1 MKKRPSIRAE
11 SLQRPEDEAP
21 HNCAKGTIER
31 WHTYGL
37 FHASS
42 FVTVKNQNVN
52 TVYRSGWNRK
62 RDVTTPTHLG

>member
-37 FHASS
+37 FHASRI
-42 FVTVKNQNVN
+42 VGVKNQNVN
-52 TVYRSGWNRK
+52 NSR
-62 RDVTTPTHLG
+62 